1 MIKVLERAT
10 ERVNIVVNKDLEN
23 SKEEQSDS
31 ETLLTGVKLRST
43 VMQFIAEVMDTEFL
57 DKSFSMLYLFTNIS

>member
-10 ERVNIVVNKDLEN
+10 ERVNIVVNKDLEIR
-23 SKEEQSDS
+23 KEEQSDS
-31 ETLLTGVKLRST
+31 ETLLTGVELRST

-57 DKSFSMLYLFTNIS
+57 DKSFSMMYLFTNIS